1 MSKKL
6 VIICSYS
13 PKPREYIVEYD
24 KGEKKDL
31 YNMLESCVLHAIEFL
46 RDHRYDPMEIY
57 TEEFYEDIQKI
68 PDPIQKPFEMM
79 QDFLHILETLG
90 PWCADRAALALLFLT
105 EKLKIKTPYERHYLL
120 LNMMASVFIKI
131 R

>member
-1 MSKKL
+1 MR
-6 VIICSYS
+6 IIIIIYSYS
-13 PKPREYIVEYD
+13 PKPREYVVEYD
-24 KGEKKDL
+24 RGEKKDL
-31 YNMLESCVLHAIEFL
+31 YNTLKSCVLHAIEFL

-68 PDPIQKPFEMM
+68 PDPIQKPFKMM
-79 QDFLHILETLG
+79 QDFLYILETLG
-90 PWCADRAALALLFLT
+90 PWCADRAALTLLFLT

-120 LNMMASVFIKI
+120 LNMMTSVFIKI

>member
-1 MSKKL
+1 
-6 VIICSYS
+6 
-13 PKPREYIVEYD
+13 VEYD
-24 KGEKKDL
+24 KGEKEDL
-31 YNMLESCVLHAIEFL
+31 YNMLKSCVSHAIEFL
-46 RDHRYDPMEIY
+46 CDHRYDPMEIY

-90 PWCADRAALALLFLT
+90 PWCADRAALTLLFLT

-120 LNMMASVFIKI
+120 LNMITSVFIKI